1 VAAFFPAA
9 VPEVRALL
17 PALGFLI
24 STFSVGGPRSLTKR
38 IEGKERLSMKER
50 VQKFG
55 RFLSGMVMPNI
66 GAFIAW
72 GLIAALFIPDGW
84 IPNETI
90 NRMVSPMLKYL
101 LPILIGY
108 TGGKAVGGQKGAVT
122 GALATL
128 GAIAATDSTM
138 FIGAMICGPL
148 GGWCIKKFDKA
159 MEGHIPAGFEMVVNN
174 FSVGIIGAILAILS
188 IFVIGPVCVFLTGI
202 LEMGVRFL
210 VDHSLLPLT
219 AVLVEPA
226 KVLFLNNA
234 INHGVFTPIGTA
246 EALEAGKS
254 ILFMIESNPGPGLG
268 LLLAYCVAGKGETR
282 SSAGAAAFIQF
293 VGGIHEIY
301 FPYVLMNPI
310 VILGPMIGNIV
321 GIFTLSALGGGL
333 VAAASPGSIIAE
345 MLMTPKGGYFA
356 NIAGIGIACVV
367 SFVVSVFLLKVF
379 GKDASLEEAQA
390 QVAASKAASKGQAIP
405 AASGASVS
413 AKDVKKIVFACD
425 AGMGSSAMGAT
436 MVRNKLK
443 DAGITDIE
451 VIHYP
456 VGEIPSDCQI
466 VVTHH
471 ELSGRAAERA
481 PQARIIP
488 IKNFMGAPE
497 YDVLVKELLEARKG
511 GSSAPAAPAAEEKP
525 AASGEILLEKK
536 NIILNCKPVSPE
548 EAIRACGRLM
558 VESGYVDE
566 SYIQGMLDREKSF
579 SVAIGSHVAIPHG
592 TDASRAAI
600 KKTGLVVMT
609 YPEGIAWGDDT
620 VRLVVGIA
628 SKGEDHLGILGKI
641 VEVAETEEDTD
652 ALVDNATADQLYKL
666 LNGLE

>member
-1 VAAFFPAA
+1 
-9 VPEVRALL
+9 
-17 PALGFLI
+17 
-24 STFSVGGPRSLTKR
+24 
-38 IEGKERLSMKER
+38 MKER

-72 GLIAALFIPDGW
+72 GLIAAFFIPDGW
-84 IPNETI
+84 FPNDTI
-90 NRMVSPMLKYL
+90 NGMVGPMLRFL

-128 GAIAATDSTM
+128 GAIAATESTM

-188 IFVIGPVCVFLTGI
+188 IYVIAPVCVTLTDWLG
-202 LEMGVRFL
+202 EGVQFL
-210 VDHSLLPLT
+210 VDRSLLPLT

-234 INHGVFTPIGTA
+234 INHGVFTPIGTEQA
-246 EALEAGKS
+246 MEMGKS

-282 SSAGAAAFIQF
+282 SSAGAAAVIQF

-333 VAAASPGSIIAE
+333 AAAASPGSIIAE
-345 MLMTPKGGYFA
+345 MLMTPRGGYLA
-356 NIAGIGIACVV
+356 NIAGIGIAAVV
-367 SFVVSVFLLKVF
+367 SFLISVFLLKFF

-390 QVAASKAASKGQAIP
+390 QVAASKAASKGQAVP
-405 AASGASVS
+405 AVSVS
-413 AKDVKKIVFACD
+413 AKDVRKIVFACD

-451 VIHYP
+451 VIHFP
-456 VGEIPSDCQI
+456 VGEIPGDCQI

-471 ELSGRAAERA
+471 ELSGRAAQRA

-497 YDVLVKELLEARKG
+497 YNTLVQELLDARKG
-511 GSSAPAAPAAEEKP
+511 GSAPAPAAVEESPAAAEHP
-525 AASGEILLEKK
+525 ILLEKK
-536 NIILNCKPVSPE
+536 NIVLNCKPVSPE
-548 EAIRACGRLM
+548 EAIKAVGKRM
-558 VESGYVDE
+558 VESGYVEE
-566 SYIQGMLDREKSF
+566 SYIQGMLDREASF

-592 TDASRAAI
+592 TEESRKAI
-600 KKTGLVVMT
+600 KKTGLIVMT
-609 YPEGIAWGDDT
+609 YPEGIQWGDEL

-628 SKGEDHLGILGKI
+628 STGEDHLGILGKI

-652 ALVDNATADQLYKL
+652 KLVDTAGVDQLYKL

>member
-1 VAAFFPAA
+1 
-9 VPEVRALL
+9 
-17 PALGFLI
+17 
-24 STFSVGGPRSLTKR
+24 
-38 IEGKERLSMKER
+38 MKER

-72 GLIAALFIPDGW
+72 GLIAAFFIPDGW
-84 IPNETI
+84 FPNDTI
-90 NRMVSPMLKYL
+90 NGMVGPMLRFL

-128 GAIAATDSTM
+128 GAIAATESTM

-188 IFVIGPVCVFLTGI
+188 IYVIAPVCVTLTDWLGA
-202 LEMGVRFL
+202 GVQFL
-210 VDHSLLPLT
+210 VDRSLLPLT

-234 INHGVFTPIGTA
+234 INHGVFTPIGTEQA
-246 EALEAGKS
+246 MEMGKS

-282 SSAGAAAFIQF
+282 SSAGAAAVIQF

-333 VAAASPGSIIAE
+333 AAAASPGSIIAE
-345 MLMTPKGGYFA
+345 MLMTPRGGYLA
-356 NIAGIGIACVV
+356 NIAGIGIAAVV
-367 SFVVSVFLLKVF
+367 SFLISVFLLKFF

-405 AASGASVS
+405 AASSGASVS
-413 AKDVKKIVFACD
+413 ASDVKKIVFACD

-456 VGEIPSDCQI
+456 VGEIPGDCQI

-471 ELSGRAAERA
+471 ELSGRAAQRA

-511 GSSAPAAPAAEEKP
+511 GAAPASAAPAAEEKSAAP
-525 AASGEILLEKK
+525 AVILLEKK

-548 EAIRACGRLM
+548 EAIKAVGRRM
-558 VESGYVDE
+558 VESGYVEE

-592 TDASRAAI
+592 TEESRKAI
-600 KKTGLVVMT
+600 KKTGLIVMT
-609 YPEGIAWGDDT
+609 YPEGIEWGEDT

-628 SKGEDHLGILGKI
+628 STGEDHLGILGKI

-652 ALVDNATADQLYKL
+652 KLVDNASVDQLYKL

>member
-1 VAAFFPAA
+1 
-9 VPEVRALL
+9 
-17 PALGFLI
+17 
-24 STFSVGGPRSLTKR
+24 
-38 IEGKERLSMKER
+38 MKER

-72 GLIAALFIPDGW
+72 GLIAAFFIPDGW
-84 IPNETI
+84 FPNETI
-90 NRMVSPMLKYL
+90 NGMVGPMLRFL

-128 GAIAATDSTM
+128 GAIAATESTM

-188 IFVIGPVCVFLTGI
+188 IYVIAPVCVTLTGW
-202 LEMGVRFL
+202 LGAGVEFL
-210 VDHSLLPLT
+210 VAHSLLPLT
-219 AVLVEPA
+219 AILVEPA

-234 INHGVFTPIGTA
+234 INHGVFTPIGTEQA
-246 EALEAGKS
+246 MEMGKS

-282 SSAGAAAFIQF
+282 SSAGAAAVIQF

-310 VILGPMIGNIV
+310 VILGPMIGNVV

-333 VAAASPGSIIAE
+333 AAAASPGSIIAE

-356 NIAGIGIACVV
+356 NIAGIAIAAVV
-367 SFVVSVFLLKVF
+367 SFLISVFLLKFF

-390 QVAASKAASKGQAIP
+390 QVAASKAASKGQAAP
-405 AASGASVS
+405 AVSSGASVS
-413 AKDVKKIVFACD
+413 AQDVKKIVFACD

-451 VIHYP
+451 VIHFP
-456 VGEIPSDCQI
+456 VGEIPGDCQI

-471 ELSGRAAERA
+471 ELSGRAAQRV

-497 YDVLVKELLEARKG
+497 YNTLVQELLDARKG
-511 GSSAPAAPAAEEKP
+511 GAPAAAAAEEKP
-525 AASGEILLEKK
+525 AADQPILLEKK

-548 EAIRACGRLM
+548 EAIKAVGKLM
-558 VESGYVDE
+558 VESGYVE
-566 SYIQGMLDREKSF
+566 EAYIQGMLDREASF

-592 TDASRAAI
+592 TEESRKAI
-600 KKTGLVVMT
+600 KKTGLIVMT
-609 YPEGIAWGDDT
+609 YPEGIEWGDET

-628 SKGEDHLGILGKI
+628 STGEDHLGILGKI

-652 ALVDNATADQLYKL
+652 ALVDNASVDQLYKL

>member
-1 VAAFFPAA
+1 
-9 VPEVRALL
+9 
-17 PALGFLI
+17 
-24 STFSVGGPRSLTKR
+24 
-38 IEGKERLSMKER
+38 MKER

-72 GLIAALFIPDGW
+72 GLIAAFFIPDGW
-84 IPNETI
+84 FPNDTI
-90 NRMVSPMLKYL
+90 NGMVGPMLRFL
-101 LPILIGY
+101 LPSLSGY

-128 GAIAATDSTM
+128 GAIAATESTM

-188 IFVIGPVCVFLTGI
+188 IYVIAPVCVTLTDWLGA
-202 LEMGVRFL
+202 GVEFL
-210 VDHSLLPLT
+210 VERSLLPLT
-219 AVLVEPA
+219 AILVEPA

-234 INHGVFTPIGTA
+234 INHGVFTPIGTEQA
-246 EALEAGKS
+246 MEMGKS

-282 SSAGAAAFIQF
+282 SSAGAAAVIQF

-310 VILGPMIGNIV
+310 VILGPMIGNVV

-333 VAAASPGSIIAE
+333 AAAASPGSIIAE
-345 MLMTPKGGYFA
+345 MLMTPKGGYLA
-356 NIAGIGIACVV
+356 NIAGIGIAAVV
-367 SFVVSVFLLKVF
+367 SFLISVFLLKFF

-390 QVAASKAASKGQAIP
+390 QVAASKAASKGQAAP
-405 AASGASVS
+405 AVSSGASVS
-413 AKDVKKIVFACD
+413 AQDVKKIVFACD

-451 VIHYP
+451 VIHFP
-456 VGEIPSDCQI
+456 VGEIPGDCQI

-471 ELSGRAAERA
+471 ELSGRAAQRA

-497 YDVLVKELLEARKG
+497 YNTLVQELLDARKA
-511 GSSAPAAPAAEEKP
+511 GSAPAPAAPAAAEEAP
-525 AASGEILLEKK
+525 AAAEQPILLEKK

-548 EAIRACGRLM
+548 EAIKAVGKRM
-558 VESGYVDE
+558 VESGYVE
-566 SYIQGMLDREKSF
+566 EAYIQGMLDREASF

-592 TDASRAAI
+592 TEESRKAI
-600 KKTGLVVMT
+600 KKTGLIVMT
-609 YPEGIAWGDDT
+609 YPEGIEWGEET

-628 SKGEDHLGILGKI
+628 STGEDHLGILGKI

-652 ALVDNATADQLYKL
+652 ALVDNASVDQLYKL
-666 LNGLE
+666 LTGLE

>member
-1 VAAFFPAA
+1 
-9 VPEVRALL
+9 
-17 PALGFLI
+17 
-24 STFSVGGPRSLTKR
+24 
-38 IEGKERLSMKER
+38 MKER

-72 GLIAALFIPDGW
+72 GLIAAFFIPDGW
-84 IPNETI
+84 FPNDTI
-90 NRMVSPMLKYL
+90 NGMVGPMLRFL

-128 GAIAATDSTM
+128 GAIAATESTM

-188 IFVIGPVCVFLTGI
+188 IYVIAPVCVTLTGW
-202 LEMGVRFL
+202 LGAGVQFL
-210 VDHSLLPLT
+210 VDRSLLPLT

-234 INHGVFTPIGTA
+234 INHGVFTPIGTEQA
-246 EALEAGKS
+246 MEMGKS

-282 SSAGAAAFIQF
+282 SSAGAAAVIQF

-333 VAAASPGSIIAE
+333 AAAASPGSIIAE
-345 MLMTPKGGYFA
+345 MLMTPRGGYLA
-356 NIAGIGIACVV
+356 NIAGIGIAAVV
-367 SFVVSVFLLKVF
+367 SFLISVFLLKFF

-390 QVAASKAASKGQAIP
+390 QVAASKAASKGQAVP
-405 AASGASVS
+405 AASSGASVS
-413 AKDVKKIVFACD
+413 AKDVRKIVFACD

-456 VGEIPSDCQI
+456 VGEIPGDCQI

-471 ELSGRAAERA
+471 ELSGRAAQRA

-497 YDVLVKELLEARKG
+497 YNTLVQELLDARKG
-511 GSSAPAAPAAEEKP
+511 GSAPAPAAAAEEKP
-525 AASGEILLEKK
+525 AGEQPILLEKK

-548 EAIRACGRLM
+548 EAIKAVGRRM
-558 VESGYVDE
+558 VESGYVE
-566 SYIQGMLDREKSF
+566 EAYIQGMLDREASF

-592 TDASRAAI
+592 TEESRKAI
-600 KKTGLVVMT
+600 KKTGLIVMT
-609 YPEGIAWGDDT
+609 YPEGIQWGDEL

-628 SKGEDHLGILGKI
+628 STGEDHLGILGKI

-652 ALVDNATADQLYKL
+652 KLVDTAGVDQLYKL

>member
-1 VAAFFPAA
+1 
-9 VPEVRALL
+9 
-17 PALGFLI
+17 
-24 STFSVGGPRSLTKR
+24 
-38 IEGKERLSMKER
+38 MKER

-84 IPNETI
+84 FPNETI
-90 NRMVSPMLKYL
+90 NGMVGPMLRFL

-128 GAIAATDSTM
+128 GAIAATESTM

-159 MEGHIPAGFEMVVNN
+159 MEGRIPAGFEMVVNN

-188 IFVIGPVCVFLTGI
+188 IYIIAPVCVTLTDWLGT
-202 LEMGVRFL
+202 GVEFL
-210 VDHSLLPLT
+210 VSHSLLPLT

-282 SSAGAAAFIQF
+282 SSAGAAAVIQF

-310 VILGPMIGNIV
+310 VILGPMIGNVV

-333 VAAASPGSIIAE
+333 AAAASPGSIIAE

-356 NIAGIGIACVV
+356 NIAGIAVAAVV
-367 SFVVSVFLLKVF
+367 SFLISAFLLKFF

-390 QVAASKAASKGQAIP
+390 QVAASKAASKGQAAP
-405 AASGASVS
+405 AASGASVN
-413 AKDVKKIVFACD
+413 AKDVRKIVFACD

-451 VIHYP
+451 VIHFP
-456 VGEIPSDCQI
+456 VGEIPGDCQI

-471 ELSGRAAERA
+471 ELSGRAAGRA

-511 GSSAPAAPAAEEKP
+511 GAPTPAAAPAEEKP
-525 AASGEILLEKK
+525 AAEQPILLEKK

-548 EAIRACGRLM
+548 EAIKAAGKLM
-558 VESGYVDE
+558 VESGYVE
-566 SYIQGMLDREKSF
+566 EAYIQGMLDREASF

-592 TDASRAAI
+592 TEESRKAI
-600 KKTGLVVMT
+600 KKTGLIVMT
-609 YPEGIAWGDDT
+609 YPEGIEWGDET

-628 SKGEDHLGILGKI
+628 STGEDHLGILGKI

-652 ALVDNATADQLYKL
+652 ALVDNASVDRLYKL

>member
-1 VAAFFPAA
+1 
-9 VPEVRALL
+9 
-17 PALGFLI
+17 
-24 STFSVGGPRSLTKR
+24 
-38 IEGKERLSMKER
+38 MKER

-84 IPNETI
+84 LGKWGPAATI
-90 NRMVSPMLKYL
+90 NTMVGPMLSYL

-128 GAIAATDSTM
+128 GAIASTDSTM

-148 GGWCIKKFDKA
+148 GGWCIKKFDEK

-174 FSVGIIGAILAILS
+174 FSVGIIGGILAVLS
-188 IFVIGPVCVFLTGI
+188 IFVIGPACVVVTDI
-202 LEMGVRFL
+202 LGSGVGFL
-210 VDHSLLPLT
+210 VEHSLLPLT

-310 VILGPMIGNIV
+310 VILGPMIGNIA
-321 GIFTLSALGGGL
+321 GIFTLSMLGGGL

-345 MLMTPKGGYFA
+345 MLMTPKGGYIA
-356 NIAGIGIACVV
+356 NIAGIAVAAVV
-367 SFVVSVFLLKVF
+367 SFLISAFLLKFF

-390 QVAASKAASKGQAIP
+390 QVAANKAASKGQAIP
-405 AASGASVS
+405 AASTGASVD
-413 AKDVKKIVFACD
+413 ARDVRKIVFACD

-443 DAGITDIE
+443 DAGITGIE
-451 VIHYP
+451 VIHHP
-456 VGEIPSDCQI
+456 VSEIPGDCQI

-471 ELSGRAAERA
+471 ELSGRAAQRA

-497 YDVLVKELLEARKG
+497 YDVLVKELLDARKDVPAP
-511 GSSAPAAPAAEEKP
+511 APAAMETPEAEESPAAVT
-525 AASGEILLEKK
+525 LLERK
-536 NIILNCKPVSPE
+536 NIVLGCAPVTPE
-548 EAIRACGRLM
+548 EAIQACGRRM
-558 VESGYVDE
+558 VDSGYVDE
-566 SYIQGMLDREKSF
+566 AYIQGMLDREASF

-592 TDASRAAI
+592 TNDVKPLI
-600 KKTGLVVMT
+600 KRTGVVVMT
-609 YPEGIAWGDDT
+609 YPDGIDWNGDK
-620 VRLVVGIA
+620 VKLVVGIA
-628 SKGEDHLGILGKI
+628 AKGDEHLEILGRI
-641 VEVAETEEDTD
+641 VGIASTDEDTD
-652 ALVDNATADQLYKL
+652 ALVASADTETLFKK
-666 LNGLE
+666 LNGLA

>member
-1 VAAFFPAA
+1 
-9 VPEVRALL
+9 
-17 PALGFLI
+17 
-24 STFSVGGPRSLTKR
+24 
-38 IEGKERLSMKER
+38 MKER

-72 GLIAALFIPDGW
+72 GLIAAFFIPAGW
-84 IPNETI
+84 FPNETI
-90 NRMVSPMLKYL
+90 NKMVGPMLQFL
-101 LPILIGY
+101 LPVLIGY

-128 GAIAATDSTM
+128 GAIASTDSTM

-159 MEGHIPAGFEMVVNN
+159 MEGRIPAGFEMVVNN
-174 FSVGIIGAILAILS
+174 FSVGIIGAALAILS
-188 IFVIGPVCVFLTGI
+188 IYVIGPVCVFLTDI
-202 LEMGVRFL
+202 LEIGVGFL
-210 VDHSLLPLT
+210 VGNGLLPLT
-219 AVLVEPA
+219 AILVEPA

-234 INHGVFTPIGTA
+234 INHGVFTPIGTEQA
-246 EALEAGKS
+246 MEMGKS

-282 SSAGAAAFIQF
+282 SSAGAAAVIQF

-310 VILGPMIGNIV
+310 VILGPMIGNMV

-333 VAAASPGSIIAE
+333 AAAASPGSIIAE

-356 NIAGIGIACVV
+356 NIAGIGVAAVV
-367 SFVVSVFLLKVF
+367 SFLISVFLLKFF

-390 QVAASKAASKGQAIP
+390 QVAASKAVSKGQAAP
-405 AASGASVS
+405 AASSGASIDP
-413 AKDVKKIVFACD
+413 KDVRKIVFACD

-456 VGEIPSDCQI
+456 VGEIPGDCQI

-471 ELSGRAAERA
+471 ELSGRAAQRA

-511 GSSAPAAPAAEEKP
+511 GAAPAPAAPAAEEKP

-548 EAIRACGRLM
+548 EAIKEVGRRM
-558 VESGYVDE
+558 VESGYVE
-566 SYIQGMLDREKSF
+566 EAYIQGMLDREKSF

-592 TDASRAAI
+592 TEESRKAI
-600 KKTGLVVMT
+600 KKTGLIVMT
-609 YPEGIAWGDDT
+609 YPEGIQWGDEL

-628 SKGEDHLGILGKI
+628 STGEDHLGILGKI

-652 ALVDNATADQLYKL
+652 ALVDNASVDQLYKL

>member
-1 VAAFFPAA
+1 
-9 VPEVRALL
+9 
-17 PALGFLI
+17 
-24 STFSVGGPRSLTKR
+24 
-38 IEGKERLSMKER
+38 MKER

-72 GLIAALFIPDGW
+72 GLIAAFFIPDGW
-84 IPNETI
+84 FPNDTI
-90 NRMVSPMLKYL
+90 NGMVGPMLRFL

-128 GAIAATDSTM
+128 GAIAATESTM

-188 IFVIGPVCVFLTGI
+188 IYVIAPVCVTLTDWLG
-202 LEMGVRFL
+202 EGVQFL
-210 VDHSLLPLT
+210 VDRSLLPLT

-234 INHGVFTPIGTA
+234 INHGVFTPIGTEQA
-246 EALEAGKS
+246 MEMGKS

-282 SSAGAAAFIQF
+282 SSAGAAAVIQF

-333 VAAASPGSIIAE
+333 AAAASPGSIIAE
-345 MLMTPKGGYFA
+345 MLMTPRGGYLA
-356 NIAGIGIACVV
+356 NIAGIGIAAVV
-367 SFVVSVFLLKVF
+367 SFLISVFLLKFF

-390 QVAASKAASKGQAIP
+390 QVAASKAASKGQAVP
-405 AASGASVS
+405 AVSVS
-413 AKDVKKIVFACD
+413 AKDVRKIVFACD

-451 VIHYP
+451 VIHFP
-456 VGEIPSDCQI
+456 VGEIPGDCQI

-471 ELSGRAAERA
+471 ELSGRAAQRA

-497 YDVLVKELLEARKG
+497 YNTLVQELLDARKG
-511 GSSAPAAPAAEEKP
+511 GSAPAPAAVEESPAAAEHP
-525 AASGEILLEKK
+525 ILLEKK
-536 NIILNCKPVSPE
+536 NIVLNCKPVSPE
-548 EAIRACGRLM
+548 EAIKAVGKRM
-558 VESGYVDE
+558 VESGYVEE
-566 SYIQGMLDREKSF
+566 SYIQGMLDREASF

-592 TDASRAAI
+592 TEESRKAI
-600 KKTGLVVMT
+600 KKTGLIVMT
-609 YPEGIAWGDDT
+609 YPEGIQWGDEL

-628 SKGEDHLGILGKI
+628 STGEDHLGILGKI

-652 ALVDNATADQLYKL
+652 KLVDDATVDQLYKL

>member
-1 VAAFFPAA
+1 
-9 VPEVRALL
+9 
-17 PALGFLI
+17 
-24 STFSVGGPRSLTKR
+24 
-38 IEGKERLSMKER
+38 MKER

-72 GLIAALFIPDGW
+72 GLIAAFFIPDGW
-84 IPNETI
+84 FPNDTI
-90 NRMVSPMLKYL
+90 NGMVEPMLRFL

-128 GAIAATDSTM
+128 GAIAATESTM

-188 IFVIGPVCVFLTGI
+188 IYVIAPVCVTLTDWLGA
-202 LEMGVRFL
+202 GVQFL
-210 VDHSLLPLT
+210 VDRSLLPLT

-234 INHGVFTPIGTA
+234 INHGVFTPIGTDQA
-246 EALEAGKS
+246 MEMGKS

-282 SSAGAAAFIQF
+282 SSAGAAAVIQF

-333 VAAASPGSIIAE
+333 AAAASPGSIIAE
-345 MLMTPKGGYFA
+345 MLMTPRGGYLA
-356 NIAGIGIACVV
+356 NIAGIGIAAVV
-367 SFVVSVFLLKVF
+367 SFFISVFLLKFF

-390 QVAASKAASKGQAIP
+390 QVAASKAASKGQAVP
-405 AASGASVS
+405 AVSVS
-413 AKDVKKIVFACD
+413 AKDVRKIVFACD

-451 VIHYP
+451 VIHFP
-456 VGEIPSDCQI
+456 VGEIPGDCQI

-471 ELSGRAAERA
+471 ELSGRAAQRA

-497 YDVLVKELLEARKG
+497 YNTLVQELLDARKG
-511 GSSAPAAPAAEEKP
+511 GSAPAPAAVEEAPAAAEHP
-525 AASGEILLEKK
+525 ILLEKK
-536 NIILNCKPVSPE
+536 NIVLNCKPVSPE
-548 EAIRACGRLM
+548 EAIKAVGKRM
-558 VESGYVDE
+558 VESGYVEE
-566 SYIQGMLDREKSF
+566 SYIQGMLDREASF

-592 TDASRAAI
+592 TEESRKAI
-600 KKTGLVVMT
+600 KKTGLIVMT
-609 YPEGIAWGDDT
+609 YPEGIQWGDEL

-628 SKGEDHLGILGKI
+628 STGEDHLGILGKI

-652 ALVDNATADQLYKL
+652 KLVDDATVDQLYKL

>member
-1 VAAFFPAA
+1 
-9 VPEVRALL
+9 
-17 PALGFLI
+17 
-24 STFSVGGPRSLTKR
+24 
-38 IEGKERLSMKER
+38 MKER

-72 GLIAALFIPDGW
+72 GLIAAFFIPDGW
-84 IPNETI
+84 FPNDTI
-90 NRMVSPMLKYL
+90 NGMVGPMLRFL

-128 GAIAATDSTM
+128 GAIAATESTM

-188 IFVIGPVCVFLTGI
+188 IYVIAPVCVTLTTWLGA
-202 LEMGVRFL
+202 GVQFL
-210 VDHSLLPLT
+210 VDRSLLPLT

-234 INHGVFTPIGTA
+234 INHGVFTPIGTDQA
-246 EALEAGKS
+246 MEMGKS

-282 SSAGAAAFIQF
+282 SSAGAAAVIQF

-310 VILGPMIGNIV
+310 VILGPMIGNVV

-333 VAAASPGSIIAE
+333 AAAASPGSIIAE
-345 MLMTPKGGYFA
+345 MLMTPRGGYLA
-356 NIAGIGIACVV
+356 NIAGIGIAAVV
-367 SFVVSVFLLKVF
+367 SFFISVFLLKFF

-405 AASGASVS
+405 AASAGASVS
-413 AKDVKKIVFACD
+413 AKDVRKIVFACD

-456 VGEIPSDCQI
+456 VGEIPGDCQI

-471 ELSGRAAERA
+471 ELSGRAAQRA

-497 YDVLVKELLEARKG
+497 YNTLVQELLDARKG
-511 GSSAPAAPAAEEKP
+511 GSAPAPAAVEEAPAAAEHP
-525 AASGEILLEKK
+525 ILLEKK
-536 NIILNCKPVSPE
+536 NIVLNCKPVSPE
-548 EAIRACGRLM
+548 EAIKAVGKRM
-558 VESGYVDE
+558 VESGYVEE
-566 SYIQGMLDREKSF
+566 SYIQGMLDREASF

-592 TDASRAAI
+592 TEESRKAI
-600 KKTGLVVMT
+600 KKTGLIVMT
-609 YPEGIAWGDDT
+609 YPEGIQWGDEL

-628 SKGEDHLGILGKI
+628 STGEDHLGILGKI

-652 ALVDNATADQLYKL
+652 KLVDDATVDQLYKL

>member
-1 VAAFFPAA
+1 
-9 VPEVRALL
+9 
-17 PALGFLI
+17 
-24 STFSVGGPRSLTKR
+24 
-38 IEGKERLSMKER
+38 MKEK

-84 IPNETI
+84 LGKWGPAATI
-90 NRMVSPMLKYL
+90 NTMVVPMLSYL

-108 TGGKAVGGQKGAVT
+108 TGGKVVGGQKGAVT

-128 GAIAATDSTM
+128 GAIASTDSTM

-174 FSVGIIGAILAILS
+174 FSVGIIGGILAVLS
-188 IFVIGPVCVFLTGI
+188 IFVIGPACVVVTDWLGA
-202 LEMGVRFL
+202 GVKFL
-210 VDHSLLPLT
+210 VDRSLLPLT

-234 INHGVFTPIGTA
+234 INHGVFTPIGTE
-246 EALEAGKS
+246 EAAALGKS

-282 SSAGAAAFIQF
+282 SSAGAAAVIQF

-301 FPYVLMNPI
+301 FPYILMNPI
-310 VILGPMIGNIV
+310 VILGPMVGNIV

-345 MLMTPKGGYFA
+345 VLMTPKGGYFA
-356 NIAGIGIACVV
+356 NFAGIAVAAVV
-367 SFVVSVFLLKVF
+367 SFLISVFLLKFF

-456 VGEIPSDCQI
+456 VGEIPGDCQI

-497 YDVLVKELLEARKG
+497 YDVLVKELLEGRKG
-511 GSSAPAAPAAEEKP
+511 GAPAAAAAPVEEAKP
-525 AASGEILLEKK
+525 AGERPILLEKK
-536 NIILNCKPVSPE
+536 NILLNCKPVSPE
-548 EAIRACGRLM
+548 EAIKAVGKLM
-558 VESGYVDE
+558 VESGYAEEGYV
-566 SYIQGMLDREKSF
+566 QGMLERNASF
-579 SVAIGSHVAIPHG
+579 PVAIGSHVAIPHG
-592 TDASRAAI
+592 TNESRGFI
-600 KKTGLVVMT
+600 KKTGLIVMT
-609 YPEGIAWGDDT
+609 YPEGIIWGEDEEL

-628 SKGEDHLGILGKI
+628 STGEEHMDILDRI
-641 VEVAETEEDTD
+641 VQVAETEEDTD
-652 ALVDNATADQLYKL
+652 KLVDDATVDQLYKL

>member
-1 VAAFFPAA
+1 
-9 VPEVRALL
+9 
-17 PALGFLI
+17 
-24 STFSVGGPRSLTKR
+24 
-38 IEGKERLSMKER
+38 MKER

-84 IPNETI
+84 LGKWGPAGTI
-90 NRMVSPMLKYL
+90 NNMVVPMLSYL

-128 GAIAATDSTM
+128 GAIASTDSTM

-174 FSVGIIGAILAILS
+174 FSVGIIGGILAVLS
-188 IFVIGPVCVFLTGI
+188 IFIIGPTCVKITDVLGA
-202 LEMGVRFL
+202 GVGLL
-210 VDHSLLPLT
+210 VNNGLLPLT
-219 AVLVEPA
+219 AILVEPA

-234 INHGVFTPIGTA
+234 INHGVFTPIGTQ
-246 EALEAGKS
+246 EAMEMGKS

-282 SSAGAAAFIQF
+282 SSAGAAAVIQF

-310 VILGPMIGNIV
+310 VILGPMVGNIV
-321 GIFTLSALGGGL
+321 GIFTLSVLKGGL

-356 NIAGIGIACVV
+356 NIAGIGIAAVV
-367 SFVVSVFLLKVF
+367 SFLISVFLLKFF

-405 AASGASVS
+405 AASSGASVS
-413 AKDVKKIVFACD
+413 AADVKKIVFACD

-456 VGEIPSDCQI
+456 VGEIPGDCQI

-471 ELSGRAAERA
+471 ELSGRAAQRA

-497 YDVLVKELLEARKG
+497 YNTLVQELLDARKG
-511 GSSAPAAPAAEEKP
+511 GFTPAPAAVEEEKP
-525 AASGEILLEKK
+525 VSGPILLEKK

-548 EAIRACGRLM
+548 EAIKAVGKRM
-558 VESGYVDE
+558 VESGYVE
-566 SYIQGMLDREKSF
+566 EAYIQGMLDREESF

-592 TDASRAAI
+592 TEESRKAI
-600 KKTGLVVMT
+600 KKTGLIVMT
-609 YPEGIAWGDDT
+609 YPEGIQWGDET

-628 SKGEDHLGILGKI
+628 STGEDHLGILGKI

-652 ALVDNATADQLYKL
+652 ALVDNASVDQLYKL

>member
-1 VAAFFPAA
+1 
-9 VPEVRALL
+9 
-17 PALGFLI
+17 
-24 STFSVGGPRSLTKR
+24 
-38 IEGKERLSMKER
+38 MKER

-84 IPNETI
+84 LGKWGPAATI
-90 NRMVSPMLKYL
+90 NGMVVPMLSYL

-108 TGGKAVGGQKGAVT
+108 TGGKAVGGQKGAVA

-128 GAIAATDSTM
+128 GAIASTSSTM

-159 MEGHIPAGFEMVVNN
+159 MEGHVPAGFEMVVNN
-174 FSVGIIGAILAILS
+174 FSVGIIGGILAILS
-188 IFVIGPVCVFLTGI
+188 IFVIGPACVFLTGI
-202 LEMGVRFL
+202 LEKGVGLL
-210 VDHSLLPLT
+210 VSNGLLPLT

-310 VILGPMIGNIV
+310 VILGPMLGNIA

-333 VAAASPGSIIAE
+333 VAAASPGSVIAE
-345 MLMTPKGGYFA
+345 MLMTPKGGYVA
-356 NIAGIGIACVV
+356 NVAGIGIAAVV
-367 SFVVSVFLLKVF
+367 SFLISFFLLKFF

-390 QVAASKAASKGQAIP
+390 QVAAAKAASKGQAVP
-405 AASGASVS
+405 ATAGAGVD
-413 AKDVKKIVFACD
+413 AKSVKKIVFACD

-436 MVRNKLK
+436 MLRNKLK

-456 VGEIPSDCQI
+456 VSEIPGDCQI

-471 ELSGRAAERA
+471 ELSGRAADRA

-497 YDVLVKELLEARKG
+497 YDALVKELKESRG
-511 GSSAPAAPAAEEKP
+511 GSASAPAAEAPPAESAGGP
-525 AASGEILLEKK
+525 VLLEKK
-536 NIILNCKPVSPE
+536 NIVLDCAPVTPE
-548 EAIRACGRLM
+548 EAIKAVGKLM
-558 VESGYVDE
+558 LDSGYIE
-566 SYIQGMLDREKSF
+566 EGYIQGMLERNESF
-579 SVAIGSHVAIPHG
+579 PVAIGSHVAIPHG
-592 TDASRAAI
+592 TNESRCYI
-600 KKTGLVVMT
+600 KRTGIVVMT
-609 YPEGIAWGDDT
+609 YPQGIAWEDET
-620 VRLVVGIA
+620 VTLVIGIA
-628 SKGEDHLGILGKI
+628 STGEEHLEILGRI
-641 VEVAETEEDTD
+641 AEVAETEEDTD
-652 ALVDNATADQLYKL
+652 ALVSQADVETIFRKF
-666 LNGLE
+666 NGLD

>member
-1 VAAFFPAA
+1 
-9 VPEVRALL
+9 
-17 PALGFLI
+17 
-24 STFSVGGPRSLTKR
+24 
-38 IEGKERLSMKER
+38 MKER

-72 GLIAALFIPDGW
+72 GLIAAFFIPDGW
-84 IPNETI
+84 FPNDTI
-90 NRMVSPMLKYL
+90 NGMVGPMLRFL

-128 GAIAATDSTM
+128 GAIAATESTM

-188 IFVIGPVCVFLTGI
+188 IYVIAPVCVTLTDWLGA
-202 LEMGVRFL
+202 GVQFL
-210 VDHSLLPLT
+210 VDRSLLPLT

-234 INHGVFTPIGTA
+234 INHGVFTPIGTEQA
-246 EALEAGKS
+246 MEMGKS

-282 SSAGAAAFIQF
+282 SSAGAAAVIQF

-310 VILGPMIGNIV
+310 VILGPMIGNVV

-333 VAAASPGSIIAE
+333 AAAASPGSIIAE
-345 MLMTPKGGYFA
+345 MLMTPRGGYLA
-356 NIAGIGIACVV
+356 NIAGIGIAAVV
-367 SFVVSVFLLKVF
+367 SFFISVFLLKFF

-390 QVAASKAASKGQAIP
+390 QVAASKATSKGQAIP
-405 AASGASVS
+405 AASAGASVS
-413 AKDVKKIVFACD
+413 AKDVRKIVFACD

-456 VGEIPSDCQI
+456 VGEIPGDCQI

-471 ELSGRAAERA
+471 ELSGRAAQRA

-497 YDVLVKELLEARKG
+497 YNTLVQELLDARKG
-511 GSSAPAAPAAEEKP
+511 GSAPAPAAVEEAPAAAEHP
-525 AASGEILLEKK
+525 ILLEKK
-536 NIILNCKPVSPE
+536 NIVLNCKPVSPE
-548 EAIRACGRLM
+548 EAIKAVGKRM
-558 VESGYVDE
+558 VESGYVEE
-566 SYIQGMLDREKSF
+566 SYIQGMLDREASF

-592 TDASRAAI
+592 TEESRKAI
-600 KKTGLVVMT
+600 KKTGLIVMT
-609 YPEGIAWGDDT
+609 YPEGIQWGDEL

-628 SKGEDHLGILGKI
+628 STGEDHLGILGKI

-652 ALVDNATADQLYKL
+652 KLVDDATVDQLYKL

>member
-1 VAAFFPAA
+1 
-9 VPEVRALL
+9 
-17 PALGFLI
+17 
-24 STFSVGGPRSLTKR
+24 
-38 IEGKERLSMKER
+38 MKER

-72 GLIAALFIPDGW
+72 GLIAAFFIPDGW
-84 IPNETI
+84 FPNDTI
-90 NRMVSPMLKYL
+90 NGMVGPMLRFL

-128 GAIAATDSTM
+128 GAIAATESTM

-188 IFVIGPVCVFLTGI
+188 IYVIAPVCVTLTDWLGA
-202 LEMGVRFL
+202 GVQFL
-210 VDHSLLPLT
+210 VDRSLLPLT

-234 INHGVFTPIGTA
+234 INHGVFTPIGTEQA
-246 EALEAGKS
+246 MEMGKS

-282 SSAGAAAFIQF
+282 SSAGAAAVIQF

-310 VILGPMIGNIV
+310 VILGPMIGNVV

-333 VAAASPGSIIAE
+333 AAAASPGSIIAE
-345 MLMTPKGGYFA
+345 MLMTPRGGYLA
-356 NIAGIGIACVV
+356 NITGIGIAAVV
-367 SFVVSVFLLKVF
+367 SFFISVFLLKFF

-405 AASGASVS
+405 AASAGASVS
-413 AKDVKKIVFACD
+413 AKDVRKIVFACD

-456 VGEIPSDCQI
+456 VGEIPGDCQI

-471 ELSGRAAERA
+471 ELSGRAAQRA

-497 YDVLVKELLEARKG
+497 YNTLVQELLDARKG
-511 GSSAPAAPAAEEKP
+511 GSAPAPAAVEEAPAAAEHP
-525 AASGEILLEKK
+525 ILLEKK
-536 NIILNCKPVSPE
+536 NIVLNCKPVSPE
-548 EAIRACGRLM
+548 EAIKAVGKRM
-558 VESGYVDE
+558 VESGYVEE
-566 SYIQGMLDREKSF
+566 SYIQGMLDREASF

-592 TDASRAAI
+592 TEESRKAI
-600 KKTGLVVMT
+600 KKTGLIVMT
-609 YPEGIAWGDDT
+609 YPEGIQWGDEL

-628 SKGEDHLGILGKI
+628 STGEDHLGILGKI

-652 ALVDNATADQLYKL
+652 KLVDDATVDQLYKL

>member
-1 VAAFFPAA
+1 
-9 VPEVRALL
+9 
-17 PALGFLI
+17 
-24 STFSVGGPRSLTKR
+24 
-38 IEGKERLSMKER
+38 MKER

-72 GLIAALFIPDGW
+72 GLIAAFFIPDGW
-84 IPNETI
+84 FPNETI
-90 NRMVSPMLKYL
+90 NGMVGPMLRFL

-128 GAIAATDSTM
+128 GAIAATESTM

-188 IFVIGPVCVFLTGI
+188 IYVIAPVCVTLTDWLGA
-202 LEMGVRFL
+202 GVQFL
-210 VDHSLLPLT
+210 VDRSLLPLT

-234 INHGVFTPIGTA
+234 INHGVFTPIGTEQA
-246 EALEAGKS
+246 MEMGKS

-282 SSAGAAAFIQF
+282 SSAGAAAVIQF

-310 VILGPMIGNIV
+310 VILGPMIGNVV

-333 VAAASPGSIIAE
+333 AAAASPGSIIAE
-345 MLMTPKGGYFA
+345 MLMTPKGGYLA
-356 NIAGIGIACVV
+356 NIAGIGIAAVV
-367 SFVVSVFLLKVF
+367 SFFISVFLLKFF

-390 QVAASKAASKGQAIP
+390 QVAASKAASKGQAVP
-405 AASGASVS
+405 AVSVS
-413 AKDVKKIVFACD
+413 AKDVRKIVFACD

-451 VIHYP
+451 VIHFP
-456 VGEIPSDCQI
+456 VGEIPGDCQI

-471 ELSGRAAERA
+471 ELSGRAAQRA

-497 YDVLVKELLEARKG
+497 YNTLVQELLDARKG
-511 GSSAPAAPAAEEKP
+511 GAPAAAAAEEKP
-525 AASGEILLEKK
+525 AADQPILLEKK

-548 EAIRACGRLM
+548 EAIKAVGKRM
-558 VESGYVDE
+558 VESGYVE
-566 SYIQGMLDREKSF
+566 EAYIQGMLDREASF
-579 SVAIGSHVAIPHG
+579 SVAIGSPVAIPHG
-592 TDASRAAI
+592 TEESRRAI
-600 KKTGLVVMT
+600 KKTGLIVMT
-609 YPEGIAWGDDT
+609 YPEGIQWGDEL

-628 SKGEDHLGILGKI
+628 STGEDHLGILGKI

-652 ALVDNATADQLYKL
+652 ALVDNAGVDQLYKL